1 MALVQPGRKSRYVA
15 SWHLLICIFDFMFF
29 IMSRRLLH
37 MGCVLDRLGADTFGS
52 LHLNTDGMFPNH
64 IPNPEDKTAMAL
76 TRAAVL
82 QNTADLG
89 IVFYTDVDRSGVVDN
104 KGNPINGDKLI
115 ALMSA
120 IVLREHPEPQ

>member
-52 LHLNTDGMFPNH
+52 LDSLHLNTDGMFPNH
-64 IPNPEDKTAMAL
+64 IPNPEEKTAMAL

-82 QNTADLG
+82 QNTADLVG
-89 IVFYTDVDRSGVVDN
+89 IVFLY
-104 KGNPINGDKLI
+104 
-115 ALMSA
+115 
-120 IVLREHPEPQ
+120 